1 MEGVLIRDSDGHTIV
16 DQPGAYALTAVTVL
30 GRTSSS
36 IITRS
41 TCSTWPSLKAHHG
54 ATVRMWIRNLQPQAR
69 SQIQYLKTTG
79 GTMTG
84 SLRFKNVSDS
94 GYWTY
99 IISDTPKAW
108 VAVLRGSQGHSK
120 ESWHCSRYWSD
131 QQLQAAFKIQG
142 RSNKQLLEV
151 FDDGKANVSVSGD
164 VRVSNEL
171 SEDGH
176 RVATQTGSNTFTEN
190 VTFNKYIY
198 AQTGMVFGGKKGDLI
213 YEIKGEHDNTKNRAV
228 KIRGSNRLH
237 YYVYPGQ
244 DNVGYKSAL
253 TIEWDK
259 GKNNPLVMLDYLQE
273 PQSDQQAATKAY
285 VDKHAGGGS
294 IANSGSTTPS
304 LKTGELFFNTT
315 DKICT

>member
-16 DQPGAYALTAVTVL
+16 DQPWRLRADSGD
-30 GRTSSS
+30 G
-36 IITRS
+36 
-41 TCSTWPSLKAHHG
+41 TWTYIKLDNNEINMFHMAEPTEAHHG
-54 ATVRMWIRNLQPQAR
+54 ANRAYVDKKFTAVGEE
-69 SQIQYLKTTG
+69 SDSKYLKTTG

-108 VAVLRGSQGHSK
+108 VGGSSEEAKATQKNHGIVLDIGQTNSYKQR
-120 ESWHCSRYWSD
+120 
-131 QQLQAAFKIQG
+131 FKIQG

-151 FDDGKANVSVSGD
+151 FDDGKANVSVTGD

-294 IANSGSTTPS
+294 IANSGSTTPA
-304 LKTGELFFNTT
+304 
-315 DKICT
+315 